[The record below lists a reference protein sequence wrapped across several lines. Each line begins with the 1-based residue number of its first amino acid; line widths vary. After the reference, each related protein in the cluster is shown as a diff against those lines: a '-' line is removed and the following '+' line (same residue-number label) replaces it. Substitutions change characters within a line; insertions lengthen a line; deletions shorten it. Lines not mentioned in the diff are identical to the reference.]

1 MPEGSLPRGRVMEG
15 RLLLNPSSAGGRA
28 LHRIRKLLDVAQLEV
43 RETHT
48 PEEMSDQARRAADEG
63 LDRVLVAGGDGA
75 VHHAVQGLAGSGCA
89 LGIVPTGT
97 GNDLARALG
106 IELDPCAAG
115 LRALRGV
122 TRTIDVG
129 RVGARLFV
137 GVAGI
142 GFDGDV
148 NRIVRQQTRWLRGSA
163 AYACGVLRALASF
176 EPPHVHLEYAG
187 GDFAGQVLLVAVA
200 NSPCFG
206 GGMRIA
212 PSAVLDDGWLD
223 LVVIER
229 VPLVTLLRVF
239 PRVYRGT
246 HIDHPA
252 VHTARVRSLH
262 VTSEPRRVVYADGE
276 PLHLSTAPGER
287 IEIWPGALRV
297 VS

>member
-1 MPEGSLPRGRVMEG
+1 
-15 RLLLNPSSAGGRA
+15 
-28 LHRIRKLLDVAQLEV
+28 
-43 RETHT
+43 
-48 PEEMSDQARRAADEG
+48 
-63 LDRVLVAGGDGA
+63 
-75 VHHAVQGLAGSGCA
+75 
-89 LGIVPTGT
+89 
-97 GNDLARALG
+97 
-106 IELDPCAAG
+106 
-115 LRALRGV
+115 
-122 TRTIDVG
+122 
-129 RVGARLFV
+129 
-137 GVAGI
+137 
-142 GFDGDV
+142 
-148 NRIVRQQTRWLRGSA
+148 
-163 AYACGVLRALASF
+163 
-176 EPPHVHLEYAG
+176 
-187 GDFAGQVLLVAVA
+187 
-200 NSPCFG
+200 
-206 GGMRIA
+206 MRIA